1 MSIRKHTQIVP
12 SVPRAHTLD
21 KRRARKPEYPVGP
34 HGRMGHEGFLA
45 RIGGWS
51 GDFSKK
57 ATSLAPATGTA
68 RNRPIKDLID
78 WLNANAKTKQGRRL
92 RAFIHDLKQIQL
104 LSERFDFA
112 TADRYAPL
120 VYRVIEREPER
131 VQAIRRIHAR
141 IQKTCMRYCLYP
153 QLTWVLWQK
162 DWNLSFCTEGQPD
175 EVPIIYDGPSDY
187 GRRVFEGDVAIVVIG
202 IAERGEISRLRAC
215 EQCGLWFFASANT
228 SHNARRFCKDACRL
242 KHFHA
247 RKRIKSGDVNR

>member
-1 MSIRKHTQIVP
+1 MSIRKQTQIVP
-12 SVPRAHTLD
+12 SVPRARSFD
-21 KRRARKPEYPVGP
+21 KRQARAPEYPVGP

-51 GDFSKK
+51 GDLSKK
-57 ATSLAPATGTA
+57 ATWLAPATGTA
-68 RNRPIKDLID
+68 RNRPIEDLID
-78 WLNANAKTKQGRRL
+78 WLNANARTHQGRRV
-92 RAFIHDLKQIQL
+92 RAFIDDLKQIEL
-104 LSERFDFA
+104 LSKPFDFA

-120 VYRVIEREPER
+120 VYRVIEREPEP

-153 QLTWVLWQK
+153 RLTWVLSQK
-162 DWNLSFCTEGQPD
+162 NWNLGFCTQGQSG
-175 EVPIIYDGPSDY
+175 EVPVIYNGPDDH

-215 EQCGLWFFASANT
+215 EQCGLCFFASANT

-242 KHFHA
+242 KHFHS
-247 RKRIKSGDVNR
+247 RTRIKSGDVNR